1 MAEVIVLG
9 DDDEGIVD
17 ARTLW
22 RPKYVAEKQARDA
35 AEAQTTQLQNAN
47 DQLRTEAASEK
58 RARETAEAQT
68 TQLQTEN
75 VQLRTEAAHEK
86 RARETAEAQ
95 TTQLQTENVQLRTKA
110 ASEKRARETAKAQ
123 TTQLQIDN
131 VQLRT
136 EAASEKRARETAE
149 AQTTQLQYA
158 NVQLRTE
165 AASEKRA
172 RKTAEAQTTQLQ
184 YANVQLRTEAAHE
197 KRARETAEAQTTQL
211 QNANVQLRTEAA
223 HEKRARE
230 TAEAQTTQLQNANV
244 KLRVEAAHEKRAR
257 ETAEEQ
263 LQKLSD
269 ELESTKATVRE
280 LQSATDALREE
291 LTLSATAQGKQEK
304 DTAMAERKRL
314 GPELAI
320 AAGTSTQLQKE
331 RAVMMEVQAQVTA
344 IDAVEA
350 FTQASLDPSREERCT
365 LQYLYQNLGEH
376 RDRATEGSSNNAAS
390 KTSLLLGCQWVSPA
404 TSPRQK
410 DDGLGL
416 GENLPATAMSPTLAI
431 SAQSA
436 PGARAFKV
444 GGPGNV
450 VAVSQSQEATTI
462 EPLHFDVPYMF
473 QRGKLGK
480 GDEGK
485 KFFPQH
491 YALQ

>member
-1 MAEVIVLG
+1 MAEVIVVG
-9 DDDEGIVD
+9 DEDEGIVD

-22 RPKYVAEKQARDA
+22 RPKYVAEKQARETV
-35 AEAQTTQLQNAN
+35 EAQTTQLLIQN
-47 DQLRTEAASEK
+47 DQLRTEVAIEK

-68 TQLQTEN
+68 TQLLTQI
-75 VQLRTEAAHEK
+75 VQLRTEAALEKRARETAEAHTTKLQTQIVQLRTEAAREK

-95 TTQLQTENVQLRTKA
+95 TTQLHISN
-110 ASEKRARETAKAQ
+110 
-123 TTQLQIDN
+123 D
-131 VQLRT
+131 QLRT
-136 EAASEKRARETAE
+136 EAAREKRARETAE
-149 AQTTQLQYA
+149 AQ
-158 NVQLRTE
+158 
-165 AASEKRA
+165 
-172 RKTAEAQTTQLQ
+172 
-184 YANVQLRTEAAHE
+184 
-197 KRARETAEAQTTQL
+197 
-211 QNANVQLRTEAA
+211 
-223 HEKRARE
+223 
-230 TAEAQTTQLQNANV
+230 
-244 KLRVEAAHEKRAR
+244 
-257 ETAEEQ
+257 
-263 LQKLSD
+263 LQKLSN

-280 LQSATDALREE
+280 LQSAIDALREE
-291 LTLSATAQGKQEK
+291 LTLAATAQGKQEK
-304 DTAMAERKRL
+304 KGTAMAQRERL
-314 GPELAI
+314 GPEVAI

-390 KTSLLLGCQWVSPA
+390 NTSLLPGCQWVSPA

-480 GDEGK
+480 SDEGK
-485 KFFPQH
+485 KFSPQH
-491 YALQ
+491 